1 MTAEL
6 LGWVGTLHAIA
17 KALVLRYRDY
27 RPLGCLLPT
36 PVPARSQRVPRHVT
50 LRGERGFTLI
60 EFMVAV
66 LIVGLLSGIAA
77 PALKPMIATQRVK
90 TATFDL
96 FAALTFARS
105 EAIKRNSVV
114 TIAPRG
120 GNFSNGYDVDT
131 GGLVLRSQ
139 LGSSAVTIDAPAG
152 IALAFNGYGRL
163 TTAGAYQLEL
173 SSAQNSALSK
183 RCLIISPT
191 GRPSIRVDSDHD
203 GNCING

>member
-6 LGWVGTLHAIA
+6 LGWVGALHAIA
-17 KALVLRYRDY
+17 KALLLRHGDY

-66 LIVGLLSGIAA
+66 LIIGLLSGIAA
-77 PALKPMIATQRVK
+77 PALMTMIATQRVK

-96 FAALTFARS
+96 YTAVTYARS

-120 GNFSNGYDVDT
+120 GNFANGYDVGT
-131 GGLVLRSQ
+131 GGLVLRSE
-139 LGSSAVTIDAPAG
+139 LGSPAVTIDAPGG
-152 IALAFNGYGRL
+152 IALAFDGYGRL
-163 TTAGAYQLEL
+163 TTTGAYQLEL
-173 SSAQNSALSK
+173 SSAQNSGLSK

-191 GRPSIRVDSDHD
+191 GRPSIRVDSNHD

>member
-6 LGWVGTLHAIA
+6 LGWVGALHAIA
-17 KALVLRYRDY
+17 KTLVLRYCDY

-60 EFMVAV
+60 ELVVSISILAV
-66 LIVGLLSGIAA
+66 LSGIGA
-77 PALKPMIATQRVK
+77 PAFMSMISTQRLK

-96 FAALTFARS
+96 YATLTFARS

-120 GNFSNGYDVDT
+120 GNFANGYDVDT

-139 LGSSAVTIDAPAG
+139 IVSSGVIIDAPVG
-152 IALAFNGYGRL
+152 IALAFNSYGRL
-163 TTAGAYQLEL
+163 TTPGAYQLEL
-173 SSAQNSALSK
+173 SSAQNSGLSK

-191 GRPSIRVDSDHD
+191 GLPSIRVDSDHD

>member
-6 LGWVGTLHAIA
+6 LGWVGALDTIA
-17 KALVLRYRDY
+17 KALVLRYCDY

-36 PVPARSQRVPRHVT
+36 PLPARSQPVPRHVT
-50 LRGERGFTLI
+50 LRGKRGFTLI

-66 LIVGLLSGIAA
+66 LIAGVLSGIAA
-77 PALKPMIATQRVK
+77 PAFMPMIATQRVK

-96 FAALTFARS
+96 FATLTYARS

-139 LGSSAVTIDAPAG
+139 LVSSGITIEAPGG

-163 TTAGAYQLEL
+163 TTTAAYQLEL
-173 SSAQNSALSK
+173 SSAQNSSLSK
-183 RCLIISPT
+183 RCLIISPSGT
-191 GRPSIRVDSDHD
+191 PSMRMDSNRD

>member
-6 LGWVGTLHAIA
+6 LGWVGALHAIA
-17 KALVLRYRDY
+17 KALLLRHGDY

-66 LIVGLLSGIAA
+66 LIIGLLSGIAA
-77 PALKPMIATQRVK
+77 PALMTMIATQRVK
-90 TATFDL
+90 TAMFDL
-96 FAALTFARS
+96 YTAVTYARS

-120 GNFSNGYDVDT
+120 GNFANGYDVGT
-131 GGLVLRSQ
+131 GGLVLRSE
-139 LGSSAVTIDAPAG
+139 LGSPAVTIDAPGG
-152 IALAFNGYGRL
+152 IALAFDGYGRL
-163 TTAGAYQLEL
+163 TTTGAYQLEL
-173 SSAQNSALSK
+173 SSAQNSGLSK

-191 GRPSIRVDSDHD
+191 GLPSIRVDSDHD